1 MTTTAV
7 RPGEAAA
14 SAVRVFE
21 PASRRVRAAGYAL
34 LALVA
39 YAPPLMTA
47 RHRIAADTK
56 TYLYLDPSR
65 LMERAVSMWDP
76 HIGMG
81 TVTHQNI
88 GYLFP
93 MGPFYWVFERLGFP
107 DWFAQRMWM
116 GSLVFFAGL
125 GMFFLFRTLGV
136 RGPGVVVGSLAF
148 MFSPYVLDY
157 AARISVILLPWAGL
171 PWMLAFVVRGLREG
185 GWRYPAL
192 FAITVQIV
200 GGVNATALLFAG
212 LAPALYF
219 PYAVW
224 WTREVDWRRALAT
237 AARIGVLTVAASL
250 WWISGL
256 WAQGRYGL
264 DILAY
269 TETVK
274 AVARTSTAP
283 EVLRGLGYW
292 FFYGGDKLG
301 PWIEANLDYTHFWPR
316 IAVGYG
322 LACLSLA
329 AAGLL
334 RWRLRAYFVLLALLG
349 VTIAVGVYPFS
360 SPSPFGRL
368 VRDFARSS
376 QAGMALRS
384 TARAVPLVVMS
395 LAVLLAVGINAGVR
409 WVEAHRADR
418 VRWARVAVFGVGFL
432 VLFNFPAL
440 WNGTYYGKNLQRPE
454 LVPTYWDEAA
464 AYLDARPHDTRVLAL
479 PGSDFASYYWGNT
492 VDPILPGIMDRPFV
506 ARELIPY
513 GSPASANL
521 LNAFDRQIQEGVGDP
536 ASFAPVSRLMAVGD
550 ILLRNDIQTA
560 RYNLIR
566 PQPFWMLFHPDTPPG
581 LGAPREWGPIWRPGG
596 DFPLIDEQTLQLP
609 PGTPFPPSLVAF
621 PVESPRPIVRAGPS
635 SGAVTLAGDGD
646 GIVNAASVGL
656 IGGSGPVFYSADAA
670 GDREALRRRIGQ
682 SSTLV
687 VTDTN
692 RRRAQRWSGVRD
704 TMGYTEQAG
713 EEPLVY
719 DASDAR
725 LPVFPGAGDDTRTV
739 TIQNGVES
747 VRATAYGNPVA
758 YTPEDRAAR
767 AFDGDLYTA
776 WKVGAFANVRN
787 DRIVASLRA
796 PITTDRVRLWQ
807 VQHGPVDRW
816 MTKVTLRFDGGSP
829 VVARLRKA
837 SRYPSGQVVRFPRR
851 TFRELSITINDTNFG
866 QHRHYGSTS
875 AVGLAEIDLRDDRPG
890 ARPVRVD
897 EVVRMPTDLLDA
909 AGAAASS
916 KRLVFLIDR
925 QRVSPYPPR
934 YDPELR
940 IARELELPSRRS
952 FILRGAVRINA
963 DSDADGEITDRALH
977 DELPGGIA
985 SSAEEHI
992 AGDVGARASS
1002 AIDGDPSTA
1011 FVTTFA
1017 LKRGRVWVRYRL
1029 PEPVTFD
1036 RMDMQVVAD
1045 GRHSVPTRL
1054 RVTVDGGRSV
1064 DVDVPPIADGKAQ
1077 GHVVPVTVRLPRLT
1091 GREIEIR
1098 FLDFRKVTTVEYF
1111 STADVAMPIAI
1122 AEWGIP
1128 GVRVPPLPAEI
1139 SRRCRDDL
1147 VTLDGKP
1154 LAVRIVGTTEQA
1166 VARRPLSLEP
1176 CGGALDLGPG
1186 RHVIRSAQG
1195 RRTGFDVDRLVLA
1208 SDAGGAPMAGLGP
1221 TGEVPADPAAARG
1234 ASVGTPRVE
1243 VEARGDTDVRV
1254 RVRGA
1259 SEPFWLVLG
1268 QSRNDGWRAR
1278 VVDGRTLGS
1287 STLVDGYAN
1296 GWLVDP
1302 AGRSDFAVQLT
1313 WAPQRVVR
1321 AALFASA
1328 AAMLVCLLIVAG
1340 SLLRRRPRPAAWVA
1354 ADGGELVDPRVA
1366 SGGTPSTARA
1376 VGAAVL
1382 VGAASGFIAG
1392 PLVGLAVGTLV
1403 LVVVR
1408 APHRRMILSLGAA
1421 ASLAVAGGYTTL
1433 KQAVLGYPS
1442 VFEWPTFFS
1451 EMHVAGWFAILFITA
1466 DVVVELVRRGRPRPG
1481 GGP

>member
-1 MTTTAV
+1 MTTTVA
-7 RPGEAAA
+7 RPGAATTPI
-14 SAVRVFE
+14 VRSFE

-39 YAPPLMTA
+39 YLPPVMTA
-47 RHRIAADTK
+47 RYRVAADTK
-56 TYLYLDPSR
+56 TYLYLDPAR

-93 MGPFYWVFERLGFP
+93 MGPFYWAFDRLGFP
-107 DWFAQRMWM
+107 DWFAQRMWT

-171 PWMLAFVVRGLREG
+171 PWMLAFVIRGLREG

-192 FAITVQIV
+192 FAIAVQIV

-212 LAPALYF
+212 LGPALWI

-224 WTREVDWRRALAT
+224 WTREVSWRRALTTTAKIGALTLAT
-237 AARIGVLTVAASL
+237 SL

-301 PWIEANLDYTHFWPR
+301 PWIEANLDYTHYWPR
-316 IAVGYG
+316 IFVGYA

-334 RWRLRAYFVLLALLG
+334 RWRLRAYFVLVALIG
-349 VTIAVGVYPFS
+349 VTIAVGVYPYS
-360 SPSPFGRL
+360 SPSPFGRV

-384 TARAVPLVVMS
+384 TARAVPLVVMG
-395 LAVLLAVGINAGVR
+395 LAVLLAVGIDAGVR
-409 WVEAHRADR
+409 WVDAHRPGR
-418 VRWARVAVFGVGFL
+418 VAWARVAVFGAGFL
-432 VLFNFPAL
+432 VLFNFPAI

-454 LVPTYWDEAA
+454 LVPSYWSEAA
-464 AYLDARPHDTRVLAL
+464 AYLDARPHDTRVMAL
-479 PGSDFASYYWGNT
+479 PGADFASYYWGNT
-492 VDPILPGIMDRPFV
+492 VDPILPGMMDRPFV

-521 LNAFDRQIQEGVGDP
+521 LNAFDRRMQEGAGDP
-536 ASFAPVSRLMAVGD
+536 VSFAPMARLMSVGD
-550 ILLRNDIQTA
+550 LLLRNDVETA

-566 PQPFWMLFHPDTPPG
+566 PQPFWRLFHPDAPPG
-581 LGAPREWGPIWRPGG
+581 LGRPRTWGPIWYPAENL
-596 DFPLIDEQTLQLP
+596 PLVDEQTLQLP
-609 PGTPFPPSLVAF
+609 PGTPFPPALVSF
-621 PVESPRPIVRAGPS
+621 PLESPRPIVRAGPS
-635 SGAVTLAGDGD
+635 SGAITVAGDGA
-646 GIVNAASVGL
+646 GIVNAAEVGL
-656 IGGSGPVFYSADAA
+656 VGGEAPIFYSAAA
-670 GDREALRRRIGQ
+670 AEDPAALRRQIGQ

-692 RRRAQRWSGVRD
+692 RRSAERWTGMRD
-704 TMGYTEQAG
+704 NVGYTEQAG
-713 EEPLVY
+713 EKPLVY
-719 DASDAR
+719 DPSDAR

-739 TIQNGVES
+739 TIQEGVES

-787 DRIVASLRA
+787 ERIVATLDR
-796 PITTDRVRLWQ
+796 PITTDRVQLWQ
-807 VQHGPVDRW
+807 VQHGPKDRW
-816 MTKVTLRFDGGSP
+816 ITKVTLRFDGGPP
-829 VVARLRKA
+829 VVARLGDA
-837 SRYPSGQVVRFPRR
+837 SRGRGGQVVRFPRR
-851 TFRELSITINDTNFG
+851 TFRELSITVDDTNFG

-875 AVGLAEIDLRDDRPG
+875 AVGFAEIRLRDDRPG

-897 EVVRMPTDLLDA
+897 EVERMPTDLLDA
-909 AGAAASS
+909 AGPGSLER
-916 KRLVFLIDR
+916 RLVLLVDR
-925 QRVSPYPPR
+925 QRLAPYPPR
-934 YDPELR
+934 YDPELS
-940 IARELELPSRRS
+940 IARRFDLPTARA
-952 FILRGAVRINA
+952 FALRGAVRINA
-963 DSDADGEITDRALH
+963 DSDVDGTLADRALY
-977 DELPGGIA
+977 DGLPGGI
-985 SSAEEHI
+985 SATEAEHI
-992 AGDVGARASS
+992 SGDVTARASS
-1002 AIDGDPSTA
+1002 AVDGDPSTA
-1011 FVTTFA
+1011 FVSIFA
-1017 LKRGRVWVRYRL
+1017 PKRDRVWTRYRL
-1029 PEPVTFD
+1029 PAPVTFD
-1036 RMDMQVVAD
+1036 HMDMLVVAD
-1045 GRHSVPTRL
+1045 GRHSVPTKL
-1054 RVTVDGGRSV
+1054 RITVDGGRPV
-1064 DVDVPPIADGKAQ
+1064 DVDVPAIRDGSDQ
-1077 GHVVPVTVRLPRLT
+1077 GHLVPVTVRFPRQT
-1091 GREIEIR
+1091 GRRIEIR
-1098 FLDFRKVTTVEYF
+1098 VVDFRRVTTIEYF
-1111 STADVAMPIAI
+1111 STARIAMPIAI

-1128 GVRVPPLPAEI
+1128 GVQVPAPPADVPN
-1139 SRRCRDDL
+1139 RCRDDL
-1147 VTLDGKP
+1147 VTVDGQP
-1154 LAVRIVGTTEQA
+1154 LPVRVAGTHEQA
-1166 VARRPLSLEP
+1166 VARQAMSLEP
-1176 CGGALDLGPG
+1176 CGGALELDAGP
-1186 RHVIRSAQG
+1186 HVIRTVQG
-1195 RRTGFDVDRLVLA
+1195 RRSGFDIDRLVLA
-1208 SDAGGAPMAGLGP
+1208 SDPGGAPTPGLGP
-1221 TGEVPADPAAARG
+1221 TGEVPADPVVARP
-1234 ASVGTPRVE
+1234 ASGRPTIRVE
-1243 VEARGDTDVRV
+1243 RQGATEVRV
-1254 RVRGA
+1254 RVKDA
-1259 SEPFWLVLG
+1259 SKPFWLVLG
-1268 QSRNDGWRAR
+1268 ESRNDGWKAR
-1278 VVDGRTLGS
+1278 VAGGRDLGS

-1302 AGRSDFAVQLT
+1302 AGRSDLAVELS

-1321 AALFASA
+1321 GALVASA
-1328 AAMLVCLLIVAG
+1328 AAMLACLVIVAA
-1340 SLLRRRPRPAAWVA
+1340 SFVRRRPRSTAWVV
-1354 ADGGELVDPRVA
+1354 ADGGELADPRTA
-1366 SGGTPSTARA
+1366 LGETPPAARA
-1376 VGAAVL
+1376 VVAAAVVGTGSGL
-1382 VGAASGFIAG
+1382 VAG
-1392 PLVGLAVGTLV
+1392 PLVGLALGTLV
-1403 LVVVR
+1403 LVVALR
-1408 APHRRMILSLGAA
+1408 PRRRLILSMGAV
-1421 ASLAVAGGYTTL
+1421 ASLAVAGLYTTA

-1451 EMHVAGWFAILFITA
+1451 EMHVAGWFAILFIAA

-1481 GGP
+1481 GSP

>member
-1 MTTTAV
+1 MTTTVA
-7 RPGEAAA
+7 RPEATTTPTAR
-14 SAVRVFE
+14 SFE
-21 PASRRVRAAGYAL
+21 PASRRLRAAGYAL
-34 LALVA
+34 LVLVA
-39 YAPPLMTA
+39 YAPPVLTA
-47 RHRIAADTK
+47 RYRVAADTK
-56 TYLYLDPSR
+56 TYLYLDPTR
-65 LMERAVSMWDP
+65 LLERAVSMWDP

-93 MGPFYWVFERLGFP
+93 MGPFYWTFERLGFP
-107 DWFAQRMWM
+107 DWFAQRIWL
-116 GSLVFFAGL
+116 GSLVFLAGL
-125 GMFFLFRTLGV
+125 GMLFLFRTLGV

-148 MFSPYVLDY
+148 MFSPYILDY

-171 PWMLAFVVRGLREG
+171 PWMLAFVIRALRGG

-192 FAITVQIV
+192 FAITVQVV

-212 LAPALYF
+212 LGPALWI

-224 WTREVDWRRALAT
+224 WTREVTWRRAAAT
-237 AARIGVLTVAASL
+237 VARIGVLTSLASL

-316 IAVGYG
+316 IFVGYL
-322 LACLSLA
+322 LACASLA

-334 RWRLRAYFVLLALLG
+334 RWRLRAYFVLLTLAG

-384 TARAVPLVVMS
+384 TARATPLVVMS
-395 LAVLLAVGINAGVR
+395 LAVLLAVGINGGVR
-409 WVEAHRADR
+409 WVDAHRPDR
-418 VRWARVAVFGVGFL
+418 LVWARAAVFGAGFL

-454 LVPTYWDEAA
+454 VVPGYWSEAA
-464 AYLDARPHDTRVLAL
+464 AYLDAQPHDTRVLAL

-492 VDPILPGIMDRPFV
+492 VDPILPGMMDRPFV

-513 GSPASANL
+513 GSPASADL
-521 LNAFDRQIQEGVGDP
+521 LNAFDRRIQEGVADP
-536 ASFAPVSRLMAVGD
+536 ASFAPVARLTSVGD

-560 RYNLIR
+560 RYNLVR
-566 PQPFWMLFHPDTPPG
+566 PQPFWLLFHPTTPPG
-581 LGAPREWGPIWRPGG
+581 LGAPRSWGPIFRPGG

-609 PGTPFPPSLVAF
+609 PGTPFPPSLVNF
-621 PVESPRPIVRAGPS
+621 PVESPRPIVHTGAG
-635 SGAVTLAGDGD
+635 SGSIVMAGDGEGMVD
-646 GIVNAASVGL
+646 AAEVGL
-656 IGGSGPVFYSADAA
+656 VGGDAPIFYSAAA
-670 GDREALRRRIGQ
+670 AADPAALRRQIAR

-692 RRRAQRWSGVRD
+692 RRRATRWSGVRD
-704 TMGYTEQAG
+704 NVGYTEQAG

-719 DASDAR
+719 DGSDAR
-725 LPVFPGAGDDTRTV
+725 LPVFPDAGDDARTV
-739 TIQNGVES
+739 TVQNGVRS

-758 YTPEDRAAR
+758 FTPEDRAAR

-787 DRIVASLRA
+787 ERIVISLDR

-807 VQHGPVDRW
+807 VQHGPIDRW
-816 MTKVTLRFDGGSP
+816 ITKATLRFDGGSAA
-829 VVARLRKA
+829 VARLERV
-837 SRYPSGQVVRFPRR
+837 SREPAGQLVRFPRR

-875 AVGLAEIDLRDDRPG
+875 AVGFAEIGLRDDRPG

-909 AGAAASS
+909 AGADARER
-916 KRLVFLIDR
+916 RLVLLINR
-925 QRVSPYPPR
+925 QRVAPVPPR
-934 YDPELR
+934 YDPELSIDR
-940 IARELELPSRRS
+940 LFGLPAARAFSM
-952 FILRGAVRINA
+952 RGAVRINA
-963 DSDADGEITDRALH
+963 DADIDDDIIDRAVH
-977 DELPGGIA
+977 DGLPGGIRA
-985 SSAEEHI
+985 RSLEHL
-992 AGDVGARASS
+992 AGDPAARASS

-1011 FVTTFA
+1011 FSTTFA
-1017 LKRGRVWVRYRL
+1017 PKRGRVWVRYRL

-1036 RMDMQVVAD
+1036 RMDLKLVAD

-1054 RVTVDGGRSV
+1054 RLTVDGGRPL
-1064 DVDVPPIADGKAQ
+1064 DIDVPPVVDGTEAR
-1077 GHVVPVTVRLPRLT
+1077 HVVPVTVRFPRRT
-1091 GREIEIR
+1091 GRRIEIR
-1098 FLDFRKVTTVEYF
+1098 FLDFRKVETVEYY
-1111 STADVAMPIAI
+1111 SNTDIAMPISV

-1128 GVRVPPLPAEI
+1128 GVRVPAPPAEL
-1139 SRRCRDDL
+1139 SPRCHDDL
-1147 VTLDGKP
+1147 VTVDGRP
-1154 LAVRIVGTTEQA
+1154 LPVRISGSTEDA
-1166 VARRPLSLEP
+1166 VSRRPLSIEP
-1176 CGGALDLGPG
+1176 CGGDLDLRAG
-1186 RHVIRSAQG
+1186 RHVLRTAQG
-1195 RRTGFDVDRLVLA
+1195 RRSGFDVDRLVLA
-1208 SDAGGAPMAGLGP
+1208 SDAGGDAGPDLGP
-1221 TGEVPADPAAARG
+1221 TGAIPADPAVGGSSSPAPPTVTVEHGGATRMKVRVEG
-1234 ASVGTPRVE
+1234 ASG
-1243 VEARGDTDVRV
+1243 
-1254 RVRGA
+1254 
-1259 SEPFWLVLG
+1259 PFWLVLG
-1268 QSRNDGWRAR
+1268 ESRNDGWTAR
-1278 VVDGRTLGS
+1278 VAGGSDLGR

-1302 AGRSDFAVQLT
+1302 GDRSALT
-1313 WAPQRVVR
+1313 LDVVWAPQRVVN
-1321 AALFASA
+1321 AALLASA
-1328 AAMLVCLLIVAG
+1328 AAMLLCLGIVAG
-1340 SLLRRRPRPAAWVA
+1340 SFVRRRPRPVAWVD
-1354 ADGGELVDPRVA
+1354 ADPGEIVDPRSA
-1366 SGGTPSTARA
+1366 GGDTPATARA
-1376 VGAAVL
+1376 VGAGVATGL
-1382 VGAASGFIAG
+1382 VGGFIAG
-1392 PLVGLAVGTLV
+1392 PLVGLAVGAA
-1403 LVVVR
+1403 VVVVAFR
-1408 APHRRMILSLGAA
+1408 PHRRLVLSLGAA
-1421 ASLAVAGGYTTL
+1421 TALAVAGLYTTA

-1451 EMHVAGWFAILFITA
+1451 EMHVAGWFAILLVTA
-1466 DVVVELVRRGRPRPG
+1466 DVVVELVRHGRPPPG
-1481 GGP
+1481 GPE